1 VSTPLTLDEI
11 LPKLK
16 GKTIALFGDLSGKR
30 NILIKKFIL
39 DGLQNEGTSC
49 IVTLTS
55 SASDLID
62 ELDHFSPDAS
72 ILVNDAIL
80 NERLQIIDMY
90 SFRGVKEQ
98 DIIPGVHRLSSAN
111 ELTLL
116 SITLNKI
123 SNTYPK
129 TRITIWPFS
138 LLSIYTNQHDIV
150 NFSQTI
156 SARIVDRGQT
166 GLLIGDKGV
175 MNERVRSILESLVD
189 CVIETRKE
197 EVEGKSQEEFRIK
210 FFRGEDLD
218 KFDVWTPLV

>member
-1 VSTPLTLDEI
+1 MLPRLT
-11 LPKLK
+11 
-16 GKTIALFGDLSGKR
+16 GKTIALFGDLSAKR
-30 NILIKKFIL
+30 SILIKQFIL
-39 DGLQNEGTSC
+39 DGLQSEGTSC

-55 SASDLID
+55 SAGDLID
-62 ELDHFSPDAS
+62 ELNNFSADAS

-98 DIIPGVHRLSSAN
+98 DIIPGVHMLPSAN

-123 SNTYPK
+123 SKQYPK

-138 LLSIYTNQHDIV
+138 LLSIYTSQRDIV
-150 NFSQTI
+150 NFTQTI
-156 SARIVDRGQT
+156 TARLVDRKQA
-166 GLLIGDKGV
+166 GLLINDTGV
-175 MNERVRSILESLVD
+175 MDDRVKSILESLVD

-197 EVEGKSQEEFRIK
+197 EIEGQSQEEIRIK

-218 KFDVWTPLV
+218 KFDIWTPLL